1 MRTDGNLKI
10 VVTISASINAHPTES
25 SRKGHSL
32 KSILWYLK
40 LIQKLSRRKTKQYH
54 QQQTLYFF
62 KVLSDF
68 NVLFSCRHEMI
79 FRAYLASFQKVK
91 KLIKLVLHILYAI
104 MFICKFCNPSHYSL
118 NITTG

>member
-40 LIQKLSRRKTKQYH
+40 LIQKLSRKKTINNKPCI
-54 QQQTLYFF
+54 FSRF
-62 KVLSDF
+62 KVIS
-68 NVLFSCRHEMI
+68 M
-79 FRAYLASFQKVK
+79 Y
-91 KLIKLVLHILYAI
+91 
-104 MFICKFCNPSHYSL
+104 FCPADVR
-118 NITTG
+118 